1 MAYDIA
7 IVKCRGSGQQL
18 NWGPQRY
25 AAPLKAL
32 ADVSQTELVLS
43 SPRSAHC
50 PTISVRS
57 TEASTTRPPWRAT
70 PSLPG
75 FTGAAFQAPQP
86 MRPSP
91 PPSRAAAWSLSRRHV
106 SQAPQPPDRAAEVGR
121 GCSCEAEGAPIPSR
135 STLSVIRSV
144 DVHGCAPTSGGSTEC
159 QAPVTRRGL
168 EEEEP
173 RGVGRT
179 ASGPCCIRRPVQTPQ
194 PLSAEAV
201 CVRRDVSRNRPKP
214 SKARRFG
221 LPHPASG
228 RRPTAR

>member
-1 MAYDIA
+1 MSQGGEIA
-7 IVKCRGSGQQL
+7 VAC
-18 NWGPQRY
+18 
-25 AAPLKAL
+25 APSAL
-32 ADVSQTELVLS
+32 GWNPA
-43 SPRSAHC
+43 C
-50 PTISVRS
+50 PLRLTN
-57 TEASTTRPPWRAT
+57 AN
-70 PSLPG
+70 
-75 FTGAAFQAPQP
+75 
-86 MRPSP
+86 
-91 PPSRAAAWSLSRRHV
+91 RRHV
-106 SQAPQPPDRAAEVGR
+106 SQAPQLPDRAAEAGR

-168 EEEEP
+168 EEEP

-214 SKARRFG
+214 SKATRFG
-221 LPHPASG
+221 LPRTQLLVVVRLLDDDGGLAPGEHRRDRPACEPRHAVG
-228 RRPTAR
+228 GEERIRVRGLRELPTPAEVGPRLL